1 MGRLTD
7 LNTHTLIRS
16 GRYGDGNTLYPS
28 VSRTGSKS
36 WVQRIGI
43 RGRRHDLGLGSF
55 PKVCVA
61 EARERGRH
69 ITEQQVVTH
78 AEGELIAAVAGSHC
92 AFLLQRST

>member
-7 LNTHTLIRS
+7 LNTHTLIRP
-16 GRYGDGNTLYPS
+16 GRYGDGNTLYLS

-61 EARERGRH
+61 EARER
-69 ITEQQVVTH
+69 
-78 AEGELIAAVAGSHC
+78 AIANRQGLRTRKQMGHQSCPSRRTNPAKRCQWA
-92 AFLLQRST
+92 